1 MAKQTKKS
9 AAKQPAASKRTAK
22 KSAAKKAS
30 AKTSAGR
37 GAGPEEAEGRL
48 IEAAFRLAAEHGWRH
63 VSLAEIAAEAG
74 VPLSAAL
81 PAYASKTALLRGF
94 IRRIDRQ
101 MLAALGDG
109 DAGGDGPR
117 DRLFDIMM
125 ARFDVLVP
133 YRDGLAAILK
143 DTVCDPL
150 ASLCLL
156 PTTRNSLAWMLE
168 SAGIPTGGPRGALR
182 VKGLGLVYADAMRA
196 FLRDESEDLAKT
208 MARLDT
214 ALKRAERAAGLLG
227 WRRSSEDSAAA

>member
-1 MAKQTKKS
+1 MAKQARKS
-9 AAKQPAASKRTAK
+9 AASKRTAK

-30 AKTSAGR
+30 AKASAGDD
-37 GAGPEEAEGRL
+37 ADPDEAEGRL
-48 IEAAFRLAAEHGWRH
+48 IQTAFRLAAEHGWRH

-94 IRRIDRQ
+94 IRRIDRE

-117 DRLFDIMM
+117 DRLFDVMM
-125 ARFDVLVP
+125 ARFDALVP

-143 DTVCDPL
+143 DTACDPM

-168 SAGIPTGGPRGALR
+168 AAGIPTGGPGGALR
-182 VKGLGLVYADAMRA
+182 LKGLGLVYADAMRA
-196 FLRDESEDLAKT
+196 FLKDESEDLAET

-214 ALKRAERAAGLLG
+214 ALKRAERAAALLG
-227 WRRSSEDSAAA
+227 WRRAAAEDPAAA